1 MEGCHGYKKMNI
13 NTPRSQLW
21 DTLNFTKTGVP
32 NFGNEEKRRK
42 WAFPKLGTA
51 KNHKNKRS
59 QSWEQPK
66 IAKTRLPKVG
76 NSIFLPRG
84 AFLFNNQLN
93 F

>member
-1 MEGCHGYKKMNI
+1 MKIFLC
-13 NTPRSQLW
+13 SQLW

-42 WAFPKLGTA
+42 WAFPMLGKA

-59 QSWEQPK
+59 QSWEQLK
-66 IAKTRLPKVG
+66 TAKMRLPNVG

-84 AFLFNNQLN
+84 AFLFNN
-93 F
+93 